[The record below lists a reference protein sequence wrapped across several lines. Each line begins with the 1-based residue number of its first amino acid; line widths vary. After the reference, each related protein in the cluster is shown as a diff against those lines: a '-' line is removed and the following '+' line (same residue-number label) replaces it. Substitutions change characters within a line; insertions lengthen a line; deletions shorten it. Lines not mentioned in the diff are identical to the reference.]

1 MQEDGAVEDAL
12 QLHEKISNA
21 YMKYLESHDDA
32 MEEAM
37 GSKREQS
44 LIDSFMRNYLHHD
57 KIVNEVSAYI
67 DDGTRPEPSVSA
79 SS

>member
-1 MQEDGAVEDAL
+1 MQEDDAVENAL

-21 YMKYLESHDDA
+21 YMKYFESHDDA

-37 GSKREQS
+37 ASKREQS
-44 LIDSFMRNYLHHD
+44 LIDSFMRNDLHHD

-67 DDGTRPEPSVSA
+67 DDGTKPEPSVSA